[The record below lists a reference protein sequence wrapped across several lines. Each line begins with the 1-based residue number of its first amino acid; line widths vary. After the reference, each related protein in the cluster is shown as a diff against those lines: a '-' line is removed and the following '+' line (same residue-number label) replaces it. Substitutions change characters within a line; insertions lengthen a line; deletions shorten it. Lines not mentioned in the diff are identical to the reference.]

1 MKKKLFNFFQTRG
14 AVTTMAAAI
23 EEFKAR
29 NSKATNVS
37 GAWKGAYPGDRNGRW
52 VTIEMSYTERS

>member
-1 MKKKLFNFFQTRG
+1 MKKKRFDFFQTRG

-29 NSKATNVS
+29 NPKAQDVS
-37 GAWKGAYPGDRNGRW
+37 GAWMGAYPGDRNGRW